1 MKLII
6 AVLMFEVC
14 EVTFLTFTQECYD
27 DLFTRR
33 TARAEENCLIIV
45 TSDDSFYYIYLF
57 LHLVRK
63 CDNNTDSFSLVSLL
77 F

>member
-6 AVLMFEVC
+6 AVLMLFEVC
-14 EVTFLTFTQECYD
+14 EVVTFTQECYD

-45 TSDDSFYYIYLF
+45 TSDDSCYYIYLF
-57 LHLVRK
+57 F
-63 CDNNTDSFSLVSLL
+63 TFSKKM
-77 F
+77 